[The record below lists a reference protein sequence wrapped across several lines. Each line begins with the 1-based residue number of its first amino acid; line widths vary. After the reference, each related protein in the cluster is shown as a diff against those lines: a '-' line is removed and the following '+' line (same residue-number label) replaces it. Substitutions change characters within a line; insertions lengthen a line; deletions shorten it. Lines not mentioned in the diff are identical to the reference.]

1 MGMPNLPALPALP
14 TALPGAG
21 MSQVTG
27 ETAGEAVLDASGK
40 PIDFAALLSQ
50 LGQGNTPDIKLDS
63 AQPQAAALPLTQ
75 QAAEALTSSPGAAI
89 AALEAA
95 LSASGSSLSST
106 YLAGNALQTSNTTTQ
121 SDEDPG
127 TALSADP
134 LSTSPAA
141 EILALIGMPPPIPA
155 QQQNTGTQQAPADLL
170 TGINPDGKG
179 QHAELASLQ
188 QLAGADGQ
196 PAESAK
202 IAAEPAPSTAN
213 APTFNQALQSATL
226 QPTTTASAHT
236 AHLPT
241 HVHDHAWAQGFGERV
256 TWLAKQDIQAAQIT
270 LNPPQ
275 LGPIQITLSLNG
287 DQATANFGV
296 ANADVRQV
304 VENSL
309 PQLREM
315 LASAGIQ
322 LGDANVG
329 AQLPQQARDQAAQMA
344 GSRRGTD
351 ENAILPAQGN
361 TEAGVSARATRQGSG
376 LVDLFA

>member
-1 MGMPNLPALPALP
+1 MGMPNLPALPTLP
-14 TALPGAG
+14 PALPGSG
-21 MSQVTG
+21 MSQMAG
-27 ETAGEAVLDASGK
+27 ETAGETVLDANGK

-50 LGQGNTPDIKLDS
+50 LGQGSAAGLTLDT
-63 AQPQAAALPLTQ
+63 AQQQAALPQPGQ
-75 QAAEALTSSPGAAI
+75 QNQEALASTAGTAI

-95 LSASGSSLSST
+95 LSASGISASGT
-106 YLAGNALQTSNTTTQ
+106 YLASTTPQTANTTTAR
-121 SDEDPG
+121 DEEPG
-127 TALSADP
+127 TPLNADS
-134 LSTSPAA
+134 LGTSPAA
-141 EILALIGMPPPIPA
+141 EILALIGMPPSAPPL
-155 QQQNTGTQQAPADLL
+155 QQTTIAEQPPTDLMA
-170 TGINPDGKG
+170 GMNPDGKG
-179 QHAELASLQ
+179 QHAELARLQ
-188 QLAGADGQ
+188 QLTGTDGQ

-202 IAAEPAPSTAN
+202 IAAEPTPTATN
-213 APTFNQALQSATL
+213 ATSFSQALQSAAP
-226 QPTTTASAHT
+226 QPNAKAGAHT
-236 AHLPT
+236 THLPT
-241 HVHDHAWAQGFGERV
+241 PVHDHAWAQGFGERV

-275 LGPIQITLSLNG
+275 LGPIQIALSLNG
-287 DQATANFGV
+287 DQATASFGV

-361 TEAGVSARATRQGSG
+361 TETGVIARATRQGSG